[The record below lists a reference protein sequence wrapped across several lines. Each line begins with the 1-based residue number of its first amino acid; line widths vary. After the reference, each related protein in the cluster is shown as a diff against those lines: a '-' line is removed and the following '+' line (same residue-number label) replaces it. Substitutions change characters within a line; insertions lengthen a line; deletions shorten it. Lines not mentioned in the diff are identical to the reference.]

1 MMSESNKQQAVNKLT
16 EIVANF
22 TAMISTRMPDDV
34 VDKLKQ
40 LKDAETSSMG
50 KIIYHTMFDN
60 MQKAIDLN
68 RPACQ
73 DTGEIMFFVKVGS
86 RFPLLGELQSILKQ
100 AVEEATVK
108 APLRHNAVE
117 IFDEVNTGKNTGS
130 GVPWVTWDIIPDN
143 DDAEI
148 EVYMAG
154 GGCTLPG
161 RSKVLMPS
169 EGYEGVVKF
178 VFENI
183 STLAVNACPPVLV
196 GVGIATSV
204 ETAAVLSRKAILRPI
219 GSRHPNP
226 KAAELELRLEEGLN
240 RLGIGPQGLTGN
252 SSVMGVHIESAA
264 RHPSTIGVAVPGA
277 VVAMVGISII
287 AILSPWLLFSPEQ
300 LAQPGFKFTAKSLSW
315 AVSGFSNSV
324 IWLIFAAFMFGTGY
338 EKTGLGRRIALFL
351 VKKMGHRTLF
361 LGYAVMFSEL
371 ILAPVTPSNSAR
383 GAGIIYPIIRNLPPL
398 YQSQPNDSSSR
409 SIGSYIMWMGIVAD
423 CVTSAIFL
431 TAMAPNLLLIGL
443 MKSASHATLSWG
455 DWFLGMLPLSILLV
469 LLVPWLAYV
478 LYPPVLKS
486 GDQVPRWAETELQ
499 AMGPLCSREKRMLG
513 LMVGALVLWIFGGDY
528 IDAAMVGYSVVALML
543 LLRIISWDDIV
554 SNKAAWNVFFW
565 LASLITLATGL
576 NNTGFISWFGKL
588 LAGSLSGYS
597 PTMVMVA
604 LIVVFYLLR
613 YFFASATA
621 YTSALAPMMIAAA
634 LAMPEIPLPVFCL
647 MVGAA
652 IGLGSILTP
661 YATGPSPI
669 YYGSGYLPTVDY
681 WRLGAIFGL
690 IFLVLLVI
698 TGLLW
703 MPVVL
708 L

>member
-204 ETAAVLSRKAILRPI
+204 VEFRPVSAEDVFSHLQRVCETLCPTSQSKSGRAGATPGRRTQPSGDWSTRADRQQFSDGRAYRICRPPSVNHRRCCLYRLL
-219 GSRHPNP
+219 GASSRH
-226 KAAELELRLEEGLN
+226 A
-240 RLGIGPQGLTGN
+240 
-252 SSVMGVHIESAA
+252 
-264 RHPSTIGVAVPGA
+264 
-277 VVAMVGISII
+277 
-287 AILSPWLLFSPEQ
+287 
-300 LAQPGFKFTAKSLSW
+300 
-315 AVSGFSNSV
+315 
-324 IWLIFAAFMFGTGY
+324 
-338 EKTGLGRRIALFL
+338 
-351 VKKMGHRTLF
+351 
-361 LGYAVMFSEL
+361 
-371 ILAPVTPSNSAR
+371 
-383 GAGIIYPIIRNLPPL
+383 
-398 YQSQPNDSSSR
+398 
-409 SIGSYIMWMGIVAD
+409 
-423 CVTSAIFL
+423 
-431 TAMAPNLLLIGL
+431 
-443 MKSASHATLSWG
+443 
-455 DWFLGMLPLSILLV
+455 
-469 LLVPWLAYV
+469 
-478 LYPPVLKS
+478 
-486 GDQVPRWAETELQ
+486 
-499 AMGPLCSREKRMLG
+499 
-513 LMVGALVLWIFGGDY
+513 
-528 IDAAMVGYSVVALML
+528 
-543 LLRIISWDDIV
+543 
-554 SNKAAWNVFFW
+554 
-565 LASLITLATGL
+565 
-576 NNTGFISWFGKL
+576 
-588 LAGSLSGYS
+588 AGSCRSHL
-597 PTMVMVA
+597 
-604 LIVVFYLLR
+604 
-613 YFFASATA
+613 
-621 YTSALAPMMIAAA
+621 
-634 LAMPEIPLPVFCL
+634 
-647 MVGAA
+647 
-652 IGLGSILTP
+652 
-661 YATGPSPI
+661 
-669 YYGSGYLPTVDY
+669 
-681 WRLGAIFGL
+681 
-690 IFLVLLVI
+690 
-698 TGLLW
+698 
-703 MPVVL
+703 
-708 L
+708 

>member
-1 MMSESNKQQAVNKLT
+1 
-16 EIVANF
+16 F

-130 GVPWVTWDIIPDN
+130 GVPWVTWDIVPDG

-264 RHPSTIGVAVPGA
+264 RHPSTIGVAVSTGC
-277 VVAMVGISII
+277 
-287 AILSPWLLFSPEQ
+287 
-300 LAQPGFKFTAKSLSW
+300 W
-315 AVSGFSNSV
+315 AHRR
-324 IWLIFAAFMFGTGY
+324 GT
-338 EKTGLGRRIALFL
+338 
-351 VKKMGHRTLF
+351 
-361 LGYAVMFSEL
+361 
-371 ILAPVTPSNSAR
+371 
-383 GAGIIYPIIRNLPPL
+383 
-398 YQSQPNDSSSR
+398 
-409 SIGSYIMWMGIVAD
+409 
-423 CVTSAIFL
+423 
-431 TAMAPNLLLIGL
+431 
-443 MKSASHATLSWG
+443 
-455 DWFLGMLPLSILLV
+455 LLV
-469 LLVPWLAYV
+469 HADLTF
-478 LYPPVLKS
+478 
-486 GDQVPRWAETELQ
+486 E
-499 AMGPLCSREKRMLG
+499 
-513 LMVGALVLWIFGGDY
+513 
-528 IDAAMVGYSVVALML
+528 
-543 LLRIISWDDIV
+543 
-554 SNKAAWNVFFW
+554 N
-565 LASLITLATGL
+565 
-576 NNTGFISWFGKL
+576 
-588 LAGSLSGYS
+588 LSH
-597 PTMVMVA
+597 T
-604 LIVVFYLLR
+604 R
-613 YFFASATA
+613 
-621 YTSALAPMMIAAA
+621 SAL
-634 LAMPEIPLPVFCL
+634 
-647 MVGAA
+647 
-652 IGLGSILTP
+652 
-661 YATGPSPI
+661 
-669 YYGSGYLPTVDY
+669 
-681 WRLGAIFGL
+681 
-690 IFLVLLVI
+690 
-698 TGLLW
+698 
-703 MPVVL
+703 
-708 L
+708 

>member
-100 AVEEATVK
+100 AVEEA
-108 APLRHNAVE
+108 
-117 IFDEVNTGKNTGS
+117 TGKNTGS

-264 RHPSTIGVAVPGA
+264 RHPSTIGVAVSTGC
-277 VVAMVGISII
+277 
-287 AILSPWLLFSPEQ
+287 
-300 LAQPGFKFTAKSLSW
+300 W
-315 AVSGFSNSV
+315 AHRR
-324 IWLIFAAFMFGTGY
+324 GT
-338 EKTGLGRRIALFL
+338 
-351 VKKMGHRTLF
+351 
-361 LGYAVMFSEL
+361 
-371 ILAPVTPSNSAR
+371 
-383 GAGIIYPIIRNLPPL
+383 
-398 YQSQPNDSSSR
+398 
-409 SIGSYIMWMGIVAD
+409 
-423 CVTSAIFL
+423 
-431 TAMAPNLLLIGL
+431 
-443 MKSASHATLSWG
+443 
-455 DWFLGMLPLSILLV
+455 LLV
-469 LLVPWLAYV
+469 HADLTF
-478 LYPPVLKS
+478 
-486 GDQVPRWAETELQ
+486 E
-499 AMGPLCSREKRMLG
+499 
-513 LMVGALVLWIFGGDY
+513 
-528 IDAAMVGYSVVALML
+528 
-543 LLRIISWDDIV
+543 
-554 SNKAAWNVFFW
+554 N
-565 LASLITLATGL
+565 
-576 NNTGFISWFGKL
+576 
-588 LAGSLSGYS
+588 LSH
-597 PTMVMVA
+597 T
-604 LIVVFYLLR
+604 R
-613 YFFASATA
+613 
-621 YTSALAPMMIAAA
+621 SAL
-634 LAMPEIPLPVFCL
+634 
-647 MVGAA
+647 
-652 IGLGSILTP
+652 
-661 YATGPSPI
+661 
-669 YYGSGYLPTVDY
+669 
-681 WRLGAIFGL
+681 
-690 IFLVLLVI
+690 
-698 TGLLW
+698 
-703 MPVVL
+703 
-708 L
+708 

>member
-154 GGCTLPG
+154 GGCTLAPLL
-161 RSKVLMPS
+161 RVSL
-169 EGYEGVVKF
+169 
-178 VFENI
+178 ENI

-264 RHPSTIGVAVPGA
+264 RHPSTIGVAVSTGC
-277 VVAMVGISII
+277 
-287 AILSPWLLFSPEQ
+287 
-300 LAQPGFKFTAKSLSW
+300 W
-315 AVSGFSNSV
+315 AHRR
-324 IWLIFAAFMFGTGY
+324 GT
-338 EKTGLGRRIALFL
+338 
-351 VKKMGHRTLF
+351 
-361 LGYAVMFSEL
+361 
-371 ILAPVTPSNSAR
+371 
-383 GAGIIYPIIRNLPPL
+383 
-398 YQSQPNDSSSR
+398 
-409 SIGSYIMWMGIVAD
+409 
-423 CVTSAIFL
+423 
-431 TAMAPNLLLIGL
+431 
-443 MKSASHATLSWG
+443 
-455 DWFLGMLPLSILLV
+455 LLV
-469 LLVPWLAYV
+469 HADLTF
-478 LYPPVLKS
+478 
-486 GDQVPRWAETELQ
+486 E
-499 AMGPLCSREKRMLG
+499 
-513 LMVGALVLWIFGGDY
+513 
-528 IDAAMVGYSVVALML
+528 
-543 LLRIISWDDIV
+543 
-554 SNKAAWNVFFW
+554 N
-565 LASLITLATGL
+565 
-576 NNTGFISWFGKL
+576 
-588 LAGSLSGYS
+588 LSH
-597 PTMVMVA
+597 T
-604 LIVVFYLLR
+604 R
-613 YFFASATA
+613 
-621 YTSALAPMMIAAA
+621 SAL
-634 LAMPEIPLPVFCL
+634 
-647 MVGAA
+647 
-652 IGLGSILTP
+652 
-661 YATGPSPI
+661 
-669 YYGSGYLPTVDY
+669 
-681 WRLGAIFGL
+681 
-690 IFLVLLVI
+690 
-698 TGLLW
+698 
-703 MPVVL
+703 
-708 L
+708 

>member
-117 IFDEVNTGKNTGS
+117 IFDEVNTDKNTGS
-130 GVPWVTWDIIPDN
+130 GVPWVTWDIVPDG

-219 GSRHPNP
+219 GSR
-226 KAAELELRLEEGLN
+226 
-240 RLGIGPQGLTGN
+240 PQ
-252 SSVMGVHIESAA
+252 SESGRA
-264 RHPSTIGVAVPGA
+264 GA
-277 VVAMVGISII
+277 T
-287 AILSPWLLFSPEQ
+287 P
-300 LAQPGFKFTAKSLSW
+300 
-315 AVSGFSNSV
+315 
-324 IWLIFAAFMFGTGY
+324 
-338 EKTGLGRRIALFL
+338 GRRTQPFGDWSTRADWQQFSDGRTYRICRPPS
-351 VKKMGHRTLF
+351 VNHRRCCFYRL
-361 LGYAVMFSEL
+361 LGA
-371 ILAPVTPSNSAR
+371 
-383 GAGIIYPIIRNLPPL
+383 
-398 YQSQPNDSSSR
+398 SSR
-409 SIGSYIMWMGIVAD
+409 H
-423 CVTSAIFL
+423 T
-431 TAMAPNLLLIGL
+431 
-443 MKSASHATLSWG
+443 
-455 DWFLGMLPLSILLV
+455 
-469 LLVPWLAYV
+469 
-478 LYPPVLKS
+478 
-486 GDQVPRWAETELQ
+486 
-499 AMGPLCSREKRMLG
+499 
-513 LMVGALVLWIFGGDY
+513 
-528 IDAAMVGYSVVALML
+528 
-543 LLRIISWDDIV
+543 
-554 SNKAAWNVFFW
+554 
-565 LASLITLATGL
+565 
-576 NNTGFISWFGKL
+576 
-588 LAGSLSGYS
+588 AGSCRSHL
-597 PTMVMVA
+597 
-604 LIVVFYLLR
+604 
-613 YFFASATA
+613 
-621 YTSALAPMMIAAA
+621 
-634 LAMPEIPLPVFCL
+634 
-647 MVGAA
+647 
-652 IGLGSILTP
+652 
-661 YATGPSPI
+661 
-669 YYGSGYLPTVDY
+669 
-681 WRLGAIFGL
+681 
-690 IFLVLLVI
+690 
-698 TGLLW
+698 
-703 MPVVL
+703 
-708 L
+708 

>member
-130 GVPWVTWDIIPDN
+130 GVPWVTWDIVPDG

-178 VFENI
+178 VFEN
-183 STLAVNACPPVLV
+183 
-196 GVGIATSV
+196 IATSV

-264 RHPSTIGVAVPGA
+264 RHPSTIGVAVSTGC
-277 VVAMVGISII
+277 
-287 AILSPWLLFSPEQ
+287 
-300 LAQPGFKFTAKSLSW
+300 W
-315 AVSGFSNSV
+315 AHRR
-324 IWLIFAAFMFGTGY
+324 GT
-338 EKTGLGRRIALFL
+338 
-351 VKKMGHRTLF
+351 
-361 LGYAVMFSEL
+361 
-371 ILAPVTPSNSAR
+371 
-383 GAGIIYPIIRNLPPL
+383 
-398 YQSQPNDSSSR
+398 
-409 SIGSYIMWMGIVAD
+409 
-423 CVTSAIFL
+423 
-431 TAMAPNLLLIGL
+431 
-443 MKSASHATLSWG
+443 
-455 DWFLGMLPLSILLV
+455 LLV
-469 LLVPWLAYV
+469 HADLTF
-478 LYPPVLKS
+478 
-486 GDQVPRWAETELQ
+486 E
-499 AMGPLCSREKRMLG
+499 
-513 LMVGALVLWIFGGDY
+513 
-528 IDAAMVGYSVVALML
+528 
-543 LLRIISWDDIV
+543 
-554 SNKAAWNVFFW
+554 N
-565 LASLITLATGL
+565 
-576 NNTGFISWFGKL
+576 
-588 LAGSLSGYS
+588 LSH
-597 PTMVMVA
+597 T
-604 LIVVFYLLR
+604 R
-613 YFFASATA
+613 
-621 YTSALAPMMIAAA
+621 SAL
-634 LAMPEIPLPVFCL
+634 
-647 MVGAA
+647 
-652 IGLGSILTP
+652 
-661 YATGPSPI
+661 
-669 YYGSGYLPTVDY
+669 
-681 WRLGAIFGL
+681 
-690 IFLVLLVI
+690 
-698 TGLLW
+698 
-703 MPVVL
+703 
-708 L
+708 

>member
-252 SSVMGVHIESAA
+252 SSVMGVHRIC
-264 RHPSTIGVAVPGA
+264 RPPSVNHRRCCLYRLLGA
-277 VVAMVGISII
+277 
-287 AILSPWLLFSPEQ
+287 
-300 LAQPGFKFTAKSLSW
+300 
-315 AVSGFSNSV
+315 
-324 IWLIFAAFMFGTGY
+324 
-338 EKTGLGRRIALFL
+338 
-351 VKKMGHRTLF
+351 
-361 LGYAVMFSEL
+361 
-371 ILAPVTPSNSAR
+371 
-383 GAGIIYPIIRNLPPL
+383 
-398 YQSQPNDSSSR
+398 SSR
-409 SIGSYIMWMGIVAD
+409 
-423 CVTSAIFL
+423 
-431 TAMAPNLLLIGL
+431 
-443 MKSASHATLSWG
+443 HA
-455 DWFLGMLPLSILLV
+455 
-469 LLVPWLAYV
+469 
-478 LYPPVLKS
+478 
-486 GDQVPRWAETELQ
+486 
-499 AMGPLCSREKRMLG
+499 
-513 LMVGALVLWIFGGDY
+513 
-528 IDAAMVGYSVVALML
+528 
-543 LLRIISWDDIV
+543 
-554 SNKAAWNVFFW
+554 
-565 LASLITLATGL
+565 
-576 NNTGFISWFGKL
+576 
-588 LAGSLSGYS
+588 AGSCRSHL
-597 PTMVMVA
+597 
-604 LIVVFYLLR
+604 
-613 YFFASATA
+613 
-621 YTSALAPMMIAAA
+621 
-634 LAMPEIPLPVFCL
+634 
-647 MVGAA
+647 
-652 IGLGSILTP
+652 
-661 YATGPSPI
+661 
-669 YYGSGYLPTVDY
+669 
-681 WRLGAIFGL
+681 
-690 IFLVLLVI
+690 
-698 TGLLW
+698 
-703 MPVVL
+703 
-708 L
+708 